1 MILTLLTAL
10 PLATAWVESHEATI
24 LASGEPLT
32 AHQAFDAHLAGVKN
46 PQRVRVKKVEFI
58 PLPANPLL
66 ARANDE
72 LGLVSP
78 LTAGITFGY
87 GIYIREDLWGDR
99 PLLVHE
105 LVHVGQYERYGRID
119 AFLKD
124 YLNECFTVGYPSGPL
139 EREAIE
145 RAREICR

>member
-10 PLATAWVESHEATI
+10 PLATAWVEAHEETI
-24 LASGEPLT
+24 LANGVPLT

-46 PQRVRVKKVEFI
+46 PQRVRVMKTEFI
-58 PLPANPLL
+58 PPPANPIL

-78 LTAGITFGY
+78 MTAGITFGF
-87 GIYIREDLWGDR
+87 GIYLREDMWGDR

-105 LVHVGQYERYGRID
+105 LVHVGQYERYGSID

-124 YLNECFTVGYPSGPL
+124 YLHECLTIGYPHGPL
-139 EREAIE
+139 EREA
-145 RAREICR
+145 